1 MNLTDRLVVWDIFLK
16 VCLMGFDSPRTE
28 RRASSQ
34 TERVEVDP
42 ANVARDFLKAHA
54 SE

>member
-1 MNLTDRLVVWDIFLK
+1 MNLTDRLVLWDIFLK
-16 VCLMGFDSPRTE
+16 VRLIGFDSLRTE

-54 SE
+54 LE